1 MHPLGLF
8 SRDLLIEV
16 AGSDREDLKICRD
29 DDVVVR
35 GAPRSQVAW
44 VQNLQAR
51 DGSPPHGA
59 SPKLLNL

>member
-8 SRDLLIEV
+8 SRDLLIGV
-16 AGSDREDLKICRD
+16 AGCDHEDLKICR